1 MDIGSAVG
9 RELGVT
15 EEQLRDLPRY
25 RESEAFSE
33 EERLVIDLAVEMI
46 KVPVKVPPELMEEL
60 RKRFDEAQL
69 VELAASIAWE
79 NYRARF
85 NRVFEVRPVGF
96 SEGAFCA
103 LPEHSE
109 QSLSPWSLL
118 PMPLH
123 PTGTVRRRWL
133 F

>member
-85 NRVFEVRPVGF
+85 NRVFGIRSVGF

-103 LPEHSE
+103 LPEHSK
-109 QSLSPWSLL
+109 QSPL
-118 PMPLH
+118 P
-123 PTGTVRRRWL
+123 
-133 F
+133 